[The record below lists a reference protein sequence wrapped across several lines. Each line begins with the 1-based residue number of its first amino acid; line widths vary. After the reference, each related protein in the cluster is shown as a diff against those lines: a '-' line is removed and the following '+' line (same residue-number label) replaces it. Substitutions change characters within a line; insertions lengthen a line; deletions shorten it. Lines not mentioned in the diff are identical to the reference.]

1 MSEKQEVRELMRF
14 FVRVGHTTITVESH
28 SVEEAIKKARQV
40 LCQQLPRLWDVIQ
53 KLDEN
58 RFEVARAA

>member
-1 MSEKQEVRELMRF
+1 MSEKQEVQDSMKF
-14 FVRVGHTTITVESH
+14 IVRVGHTTVTVESH
-28 SVEEAIKKARQV
+28 SPEEAIRQARQV

-53 KLDEN
+53 ELDES